1 MPRVRRSAEDPYAA
15 EAGDPEFVAA
25 LARGLRVVLA
35 FGPDRRQATLA
46 DLAKAVDLPRATVRR
61 TLTTLVRMGFVEAEG
76 RLFRP
81 TPRVLLL
88 ARAYLAA
95 DAVPIVAQPIVERVC
110 AEIGEACSC
119 AVLDGTEVVFV
130 ARASPARILSV
141 GLEVGYRLPAVCTS
155 VGRAL
160 LGGRDEAAIDAFL
173 AGVEPPRLTP
183 RTLVRREDIRAAVLR
198 DRAQGWSL
206 VDQEA
211 EIGFRS
217 IAVPVRRRD
226 GRVACALNVGAHA
239 DRASPERMT
248 GEFLPRLRAAA
259 AEMERLLV

>member
-1 MPRVRRSAEDPYAA
+1 MPRVRRSETDPYAA
-15 EAGDPEFVAA
+15 DAPDPEFVEA

-46 DLAKAVDLPRATVRR
+46 DVAKAVDLPRATVRR
-61 TLTTLVRMGFVEAEG
+61 TLTTLVRMGFAEAEG
-76 RLFRP
+76 RLFRL
-81 TPRVLLL
+81 TPRVLML
-88 ARAYLAA
+88 ARSYLAS
-95 DAVPIVAQPIVERVC
+95 DAVPTVAQPIVERVC
-110 AEIGEACSC
+110 ADLGEACSC
-119 AVLDGTEVVFV
+119 AVLDGGDVVFV

-141 GLEVGYRLPAVCTS
+141 GLEVGYRLPAVSTS
-155 VGRAL
+155 VGRAM

-173 AGVEPPRLTP
+173 AGVEPRPLTE
-183 RTLVRREDIRAAVLR
+183 RTLATRGAIRDAVLR

-239 DRASPERMT
+239 DRASIERMT

-259 AEMERLLV
+259 AEMEGLLV